1 MPGRFRVR
9 TGDGWL
15 VGTESGSGDAV
26 VLLHGLASTHR
37 WWDLVAPRLPG
48 LRVIRFDQRGHGGS
62 AAPPGGYDLDHL
74 AVDTLAVLDALDVG
88 RAVLA
93 GHSLGA
99 GVALRVAAARPARVT
114 ALACVDGGVY
124 DHRLLFGAD
133 WSQARTAMVR
143 PRRGRVTA
151 AVLRAW
157 LTGTDLP
164 AAALPAVLANYTGAG
179 ADGATGAATG
189 RATGGTTGGTTGGGT
204 GGATGGA
211 LRLRLDQ
218 RHEEELAHDLWRQD
232 PVPLLHAVRAPVLVL
247 AARQGDPR
255 QDVPRHESIERAGAV
270 LGSLL
275 TVRWLNGGHELPLHR
290 PGQVAGALRAL
301 AARTPDLA

>member
-9 TGDGWL
+9 TGAGWL
-15 VGTESGSGDAV
+15 AGADTGTGEAI

-37 WWDLVAPRLPG
+37 WWDLVTERLPG
-48 LRVIRFDQRGHGGS
+48 LRVVRFDQRGHGESG
-62 AAPPGGYDLDHL
+62 APPDGYDLEHL
-74 AVDTLAVLDALDVG
+74 AADTLAVLDALDLDRV
-88 RAVLA
+88 VLA

-99 GVALRVAAARPARVT
+99 GVALRVAAQRPERVA

-124 DHRLLFGAD
+124 DHRQLFGAD
-133 WSQARTAMVR
+133 WPQARTAMVR

-157 LTGTDLP
+157 LAGTDLP
-164 AAALPAVLANYTGAG
+164 AAALPAILANYTE
-179 ADGATGAATG
+179 TGSD
-189 RATGGTTGGTTGGGT
+189 
-204 GGATGGA
+204 GA
-211 LRLRLDQ
+211 LRLRLGPEP
-218 RHEEELAHDLWRQD
+218 EERLAHDLWRQD
-232 PVPLLHAVRAPVLVL
+232 PVPLLAAVRAPVLVL

-255 QDVPRHESIERAGAV
+255 EDGPRQASVEQARAL

-275 TVRWLNGGHELPLHR
+275 TARWLDGGHELPLHR
-290 PGQVAGALRAL
+290 PDQVADALGRL

>member
-1 MPGRFRVR
+1 MAGRWRVR

-15 VGTESGSGDAV
+15 AGTDSGTGEPV

-37 WWDLVAPRLPG
+37 WWDLVAARLTG
-48 LRVIRFDQRGHGGS
+48 LRVIRFDHRGHGDSG
-62 AAPPGGYDLDHL
+62 APPDGYDLEHL
-74 AVDTLAVLDALDVG
+74 AADTLAVLDALDVG

-99 GVALRVAAARPARVT
+99 GVALRVGAARPERVA

-124 DHRLLFGAD
+124 DPRSLFGAD
-133 WSQARTAMVR
+133 WARARIAMVR

-157 LTGTDLP
+157 LAGSDLP
-164 AAALPAVLANYTGAG
+164 AAALPAILANYSDAG
-179 ADGATGAATG
+179 PD
-189 RATGGTTGGTTGGGT
+189 
-204 GGATGGA
+204 GA
-211 LRLRLDQ
+211 LRLRLAP
-218 RHEEELAHDLWRQD
+218 RHEEELAVSLWRQD
-232 PVPLLHAVRAPVLVL
+232 PVPLLQAVRAPVLALV
-247 AARQGDPR
+247 ARQGDPR
-255 QDVPRHESIERAGAV
+255 EDVPRGGSIARARAV

-275 TVRWLNGGHELPLHR
+275 TVRWLDGGHDELPLHR
-290 PGQVAGALRAL
+290 PEQVAEALSAL

>member
-15 VGTESGSGDAV
+15 TGTDSGSGDPV

-37 WWDLVAPRLPG
+37 WWDLVAAKLPG
-48 LRVIRFDQRGHGGS
+48 LRVIRFDHRGHGRSG
-62 AAPPGGYDLDHL
+62 APPDGYDLEHL
-74 AVDTLAVLDALDVG
+74 AADTLAVLDALDAG
-88 RAVLA
+88 RVVLA

-99 GVALRVAAARPARVT
+99 GVALRVAVARPERVA

-124 DHRLLFGAD
+124 DPGQLFGAD
-133 WSQARTAMVR
+133 WTRARAAMVR

-157 LTGTDLP
+157 LAATDLP
-164 AAALPAVLANYTGAG
+164 AAALPAILANYTE
-179 ADGATGAATG
+179 ADRTEPGPD
-189 RATGGTTGGTTGGGT
+189 
-204 GGATGGA
+204 GA
-211 LRLRLDQ
+211 LRLRLDP
-218 RHEEELAHDLWRQD
+218 RHEEELARDLWRQD
-232 PVPLLHAVRAPVLVL
+232 PVPLLAAVRAPVLVL
-247 AARQGDPR
+247 AARQGDLREDGPR
-255 QDVPRHESIERAGAV
+255 YASVERARAL

-275 TVRWLNGGHELPLHR
+275 TVRWLDGGHELPLHR
-290 PGQVAGALRAL
+290 PDQVAAALRRL

>member
-1 MPGRFRVR
+1 MAGRWRVR

-15 VGTESGSGDAV
+15 AGTDSGTGEPV

-37 WWDLVAPRLPG
+37 WWDLVAQRLTG
-48 LRVIRFDQRGHGGS
+48 LRVVRFDHRGHGDS
-62 AAPPGGYDLDHL
+62 ASPRDGYDLEHL
-74 AVDTLAVLDALDVG
+74 AADTLAVFDALDLG

-99 GVALRVAAARPARVT
+99 GVALRVAAARPERVA

-124 DHRLLFGAD
+124 DPRVLFGAD
-133 WSQARTAMVR
+133 WARARTAMVR

-157 LTGTDLP
+157 LAGTDLP
-164 AAALPAVLANYTGAG
+164 AAALPAVLANYTEAG
-179 ADGATGAATG
+179 PDGVLG
-189 RATGGTTGGTTGGGT
+189 
-204 GGATGGA
+204 
-211 LRLRLDQ
+211 LRLAA
-218 RHEEELAHDLWRQD
+218 RHEEELAFDLWRQD
-232 PVPLLHAVRAPVLVL
+232 PVPLLQAVRAPVLAVV
-247 AARQGDPR
+247 ARQGDPR
-255 QDVPRHESIERAGAV
+255 EDVPRGASIARARAV

-275 TVRWLNGGHELPLHR
+275 TVRWLDGGHELPLHR
-290 PGQVAGALRAL
+290 PEQVAEALSGL